1 MSQKF
6 LIFARTFAVSE
17 IAHLMFLYGN
27 ILIAFGAQPI
37 FSATRLVRSILTLLP
52 LQRNTG
58 VLAKP
63 DSALTMQGRKNN
75 TDVNMT

>member
-37 FSATRLVRSILTLLP
+37 FSTTTSEVLRSILT
-52 LQRNTG
+52 TA
-58 VLAKP
+58 VTK
-63 DSALTMQGRKNN
+63 K
-75 TDVNMT
+75 